1 MVQTK
6 WHDPREKTSTIPI
19 HIEQFPASS
28 LAKASTPNPK
38 LSKLPTTIKTAHFEG
53 KISSKYNEIHSWF
66 PPLYFDTFPKT
77 VFGHLGNF
85 SNAPISCENR
95 VENSVSTQWKETSGL
110 LCDWWNAHSDSYSSW
125 RMKPTSFEFWCVF
138 SWEKAHESLEMEI
151 PYQSFK
157 FSLLSW
163 EMDLLENTCKRDN
176 GRKSAMLEAQ
186 EVKQA
191 RAPHSTENFLSYRTS
206 SHQILSHPVKVSFI
220 GQLWRTHLD
229 LIFKKSGTKL
239 LA

>member
-1 MVQTK
+1 ML
-6 WHDPREKTSTIPI
+6 R
-19 HIEQFPASS
+19 FPARIGWKIRC
-28 LAKASTPNPK
+28 LPNERK
-38 LSKLPTTIKTAHFEG
+38 LQGFFVTDEMLIQILENEAHLF
-53 KISSKYNEIHSWF
+53 WV
-66 PPLYFDTFPKT
+66 L
-77 VFGHLGNF
+77 V
-85 SNAPISCENR
+85 C
-95 VENSVSTQWKETSGL
+95 L
-110 LCDWWNAHSDSYSSW
+110 LVRKSHA
-125 RMKPTSFEFWCVF
+125 T
-138 SWEKAHESLEMEI
+138 HESLEMEI

-220 GQLWRTHLD
+220 GQLWRPTPSSKAIWTWFYEIWHKIISLD
-229 LIFKKSGTKL
+229 LSCYFDPKIQHNLYCSATTDLIHFLRWFESIEN
-239 LA
+239 

>member
-1 MVQTK
+1 MK
-6 WHDPREKTSTIPI
+6 
-19 HIEQFPASS
+19 
-28 LAKASTPNPK
+28 
-38 LSKLPTTIKTAHFEG
+38 
-53 KISSKYNEIHSWF
+53 
-66 PPLYFDTFPKT
+66 
-77 VFGHLGNF
+77 GNF
-85 SNAPISCENR
+85 RASLWLMKCSFR
-95 VENSVSTQWKETSGL
+95 
-110 LCDWWNAHSDSYSSW
+110 SW

-138 SWEKAHESLEMEI
+138 SWENSCATHESLEMEI

-220 GQLWRTHLD
+220 GQLWRPTPSSKAIWTWFYEIWHKIISLD
-229 LIFKKSGTKL
+229 LSCYFDPKIQHNLYCSATTDLIHFLRWFESIEN
-239 LA
+239 